1 MWALDVQTMIEKPKL
16 LSVSTAFDGDVVY
29 IHTDLSGLKKLQE
42 SINSMIDNLENGTCD
57 HDHLSAGYELTTTM
71 LESEKANNCKQV
83 HHVKLYAW
91 NEEWKNKHE
100 L

>member
-1 MWALDVQTMIEKPKL
+1 MIEKPKL
-16 LSVSTAFDGDVVY
+16 LSVSTASEGDVVY

-57 HDHLSAGYELTTTM
+57 HDHLRSEDWAGYELTTTM

-91 NEEWKNKHE
+91 NEEWKNKHG